1 MSSSKLLT
9 APVNITLKNM
19 TIPMMYG
26 LALLMSFNIVD
37 TLYVS
42 MLGTESLAAFSF
54 TFPITFT
61 LISLAIGMGIG
72 VSAVVARTL
81 GEKNKEKARQHS
93 SVSLGLS
100 AVFIYGLAMLGLY
113 FHDGIFSA
121 IGAQPSNIDIID
133 LYMTPWLFGSLFI
146 IMPIVG
152 NSVMRAS
159 GDTKT
164 PAQVMGIG
172 AILNAVL
179 DPIFIFGFGPIP
191 EMGIEGAAIAS
202 IIASAVSCVL
212 VFYRVT
218 FTYHMLG
225 WNYNF
230 TQIKESCNKVL
241 SIALPAAASNMM
253 TPISSSIL
261 TAIVA
266 TYGSEA
272 VAAFGV
278 GSRIESFSV
287 IVVLALSMTLP
298 PFISQNFGAGQYS
311 RVKKAYYSSIRFV
324 MLLQA
329 VIYIILFLCSSL
341 IANAFAEDEKVIE
354 IIVLYLM
361 ILPLSH
367 GFGGITILT
376 NSSLNALHRP
386 MISVGLNIVRLFVL
400 MLPLAYLGGYIDE
413 INGLIIGVSLSGVL
427 TGIVAFIIMKINLKK
442 LLGNNDQK
450 VTCPSTEN
458 ESIENDIIENDIIE
472 NDIIEAKNIEATST
486 KTGQPS

>member
-9 APVNITLKNM
+9 APVNSTLKNM
-19 TIPMMYG
+19 TIPMLYG
-26 LALLMSFNIVD
+26 IALLMSFNIVD

-81 GEKNKEKARQHS
+81 GEKNKKEARQHS

-100 AVFIYGLAMLGLY
+100 AMLIYGLAMLGLY
-113 FHDGIFSA
+113 FHDDIFSL
-121 IGAQPSNIDIID
+121 IGAKSNNIDIIK

-164 PAQVMGIG
+164 PAQVMGVG
-172 AILNAVL
+172 AILNALL
-179 DPIFIFGFGPIP
+179 DPIFIFGLGPVP

-202 IIASAVSCVL
+202 ILSSVVSCII

-218 FTYHMLG
+218 VTYQMLG
-225 WNYNF
+225 WSYNF
-230 TQIKESCNKVL
+230 SQIKTSSRKVL
-241 SIALPAAASNMM
+241 AIALPAAASNMM
-253 TPISSSIL
+253 TPISSSVLI
-261 TAIVA
+261 AIVA

-278 GSRIESFSV
+278 GNRIESFAV

-324 MLLQA
+324 ILLQA
-329 VIYIILFLCSSL
+329 IIYILLFAFSSV
-341 IANAFAEDEKVIE
+341 IANAFAEDAKVIE
-354 IIVLYLM
+354 IIILYLM
-361 ILPLSH
+361 IIPLSH

-376 NSSLNALHRP
+376 NSSLNALHKP
-386 MISVGLNIVRLFVL
+386 MISVGLNIVRLFIL
-400 MLPLAYLGGYIDE
+400 MLPLAYLGGYIDDV
-413 INGLIIGVSLSGVL
+413 NGLIVGVSLSGVL
-427 TGIVAFIIMKINLKK
+427 TGILAFVIMKINLKK
-442 LLGNNDQK
+442 LLGNNDQTINCLDEQTGK
-450 VTCPSTEN
+450 
-458 ESIENDIIENDIIE
+458 
-472 NDIIEAKNIEATST
+472 TS
-486 KTGQPS
+486 